1 MTTKK
6 YIGLLYCLF
15 CLFVLGY
22 FYVLLLFPPIMTAA
36 AYTIMAALVYRGC
49 YKIFIFENFL
59 SSDSKR
65 LAFSLGC
72 GILWPLY
79 FLFGFVFFILNINKR
94 Y

>member
-6 YIGLLYCLF
+6 YIGFVYFLF
-15 CLFVLGY
+15 CLFMLGY

-36 AYTIMAALVYRGC
+36 VYTIMAVLVHRAC
-49 YKIFIFENFL
+49 YKIFIFKNFL
-59 SSDSKR
+59 DSDNKA

-79 FLFGFVFFILNINKR
+79 FFFGLLFFLINIKKR

>member
-15 CLFVLGY
+15 CLFMLGY
-22 FYVLLLFPPIMTAA
+22 SYVLLLFPPIMAAA

-49 YKIFIFENFL
+49 YKIFTFESFL
-59 SSDSKR
+59 SSDNKNF
-65 LAFSLGC
+65 AFSLGC

-79 FLFGFVFFILNINKR
+79 FLFGMLYFLVNIKKR